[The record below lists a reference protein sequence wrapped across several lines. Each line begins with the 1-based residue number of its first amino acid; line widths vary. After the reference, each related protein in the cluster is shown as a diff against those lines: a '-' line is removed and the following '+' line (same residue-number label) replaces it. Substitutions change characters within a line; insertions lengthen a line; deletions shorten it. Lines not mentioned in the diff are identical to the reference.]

1 MFTLP
6 PVKMVPGMASPAFTS
21 PLRQML
27 EGQLSQLSDEVE
39 RLFDEARGR
48 ARRELADQLNQAV
61 RRIRQTASLDEL
73 AATLLDA
80 AGAFSTG
87 AAVFRISNEA
97 AKGEVIRGV
106 SEEAAREF
114 SSLVIPFASAAALAG
129 AVQSRDPIVAVTT
142 TSEVS
147 SELAALAAHPPDGRA
162 SIYPLVTRDHVPALL
177 YAWGT
182 VQGPALELLTQMA
195 AAVWN
200 SLAAPAPSELVTI
213 APAQPDATPS
223 PANTWDS
230 LSPEEQA
237 IHLRAQRFA
246 RVQVAEMRLHEP
258 AAVLS
263 GRALRNLYEALRP
276 RIDAARETMRES
288 FFVPCPSMVDYLHVE
303 LVRTL
308 AHDDPELLGK
318 DYPGPLV

>member
-1 MFTLP
+1 
-6 PVKMVPGMASPAFTS
+6 
-21 PLRQML
+21 ML
-27 EGQLSQLSDEVE
+27 EGQLSQLSNEVE

-61 RRIRQTASLDEL
+61 RRIRQAASLEEL
-73 AATLLDA
+73 TATLLDA

-97 AKGEVIRGV
+97 ARGEVIRGV
-106 SEEAAREF
+106 SDEAAREF
-114 SSLVIPFASAAALAG
+114 SSLVIPLTAAAALAG
-129 AVQSRDPIVAVTT
+129 VVESRDPVVAVTT
-142 TSEVS
+142 PSEIS
-147 SELAALAAHPPDGRA
+147 PELAALVAHPPDARA
-162 SIYPLVTRDHVPALL
+162 SIYPLLAKDQVPALL

-200 SLAAPAPSELVTI
+200 SLTVSPPLELVTI
-213 APAQPDATPS
+213 APAEPVAAATT
-223 PANTWDS
+223 AATWDS

-246 RVQVAEMRLHEP
+246 RVQVAEMRLNEP

-276 RIDAARETMRES
+276 RIDAARVTMRES
-288 FFVPCPSMVDYLHVE
+288 FFAPCPSMVDYLHVE

-318 DYPGPLV
+318 DYPGPLA